1 MGWTKHW
8 EKVPKRALAIMCFAS
23 NNLHNHEGKKL
34 SCPSQNTKNFEQI
47 HWNQIF
53 CWMYGLAMMLSI
65 SRLTTSKNIDE
76 IKTAHCAT
84 SLFSLPKIRKVSPF
98 PLLLPFFAVL
108 KRQLSRH
115 RQSDWLDWLGLFWP
129 ILLVVQANPLI
140 RAQSTMVGFALNGY
154 WQGFWL

>member
-1 MGWTKHW
+1 MASTW
-8 EKVPKRALAIMCFAS
+8 EKAISILAG
-23 NNLHNHEGKKL
+23 NLNSGRSYL
-34 SCPSQNTKNFEQI
+34 IT
-47 HWNQIF
+47 
-53 CWMYGLAMMLSI
+53 AV
-65 SRLTTSKNIDE
+65 
-76 IKTAHCAT
+76 KTAHCAT

-154 WQGFWL
+154 WQGFSTIKTRLSKMPFLPFYPPSSLHIPDTVILPDWNLKERALSNLDLQHC

>member
-1 MGWTKHW
+1 MQKRGTFDFLNPRFTSLYHKNSTNRTDFYSDGFFL
-8 EKVPKRALAIMCFAS
+8 VPKTVLVEEF
-23 NNLHNHEGKKL
+23 LH
-34 SCPSQNTKNFEQI
+34 
-47 HWNQIF
+47 
-53 CWMYGLAMMLSI
+53 
-65 SRLTTSKNIDE
+65 

-115 RQSDWLDWLGLFWP
+115 RQTDWLDWLGLFWP

-140 RAQSTMVGFALNGY
+140 RALSTMVGFALNGY
-154 WQGFWL
+154 WQGFSL